1 MVKPVKVGTL
11 IRVDGTVE
19 TFLPSKGKKFSLEEV
34 QKLVGGYVVRLSIPE
49 SVGGVLLVDE
59 DGIPKGLPLNR
70 NASEVAAQKIYGDAL
85 LVPRGMGWR

>member
-34 QKLVGGYVVRLSIPE
+34 QKLVGGYVERLRVPE
-49 SVGGVLLVDE
+49 PGGAVLLVDE
-59 DGIPKGLPLNR
+59 EGIPKGLPLNR
-70 NASEVAAQKIYGDAL
+70 NASEVAGREIYGDAL
-85 LVPRGMGWR
+85 LLPRGMGW